1 MPFALQ
7 DQKCRLTVERILAH
21 PFMKPSLCSIPLRP
35 LQQTEKTLP
44 SGTATAANTKVLSDI
59 GNGSSTTL
67 RSVLQR
73 MDPGLFVA
81 AGESVVEQRKTP
93 FGFVRVAKE
102 KSEGRKPR
110 TGLESLGTTEEQ
122 RLTWGSGL
130 GTRGLVSVRQRIK
143 GGKIELTRDG
153 SVMLSIANSC
163 IVIAP
168 DGSRVDVLNTPPD
181 GSLPIGEMYNCA
193 AKWLER
199 RRRKS
204 TLAGFLLSPLRE
216 NGSSAVDHIAY
227 CSVKGNGPLPD
238 YEVRFAAVEMGQ
250 KGCERQIGE
259 WNVEVQVLV
268 QRAKG
273 TVVVHARVQGGAQK
287 GEASWKECAVP
298 IKRVALDQERTRWV
312 SAGTSQSSLVIA
324 DLSRR
329 EVTAL
334 ERSLDASQA
343 VDTVFATLCG
353 SS

>member
-7 DQKCRLTVERILAH
+7 EQKCRLTVERILAH
-21 PFMKPSLCSIPLRP
+21 PFMKPSLCSTPLRP
-35 LQQTEKTLP
+35 LQQTGKTLP
-44 SGTATAANTKVLSDI
+44 SGTATAANTKPFSDI

-81 AGESVVEQRKTP
+81 AGESMVEQRKTP
-93 FGFVRVAKE
+93 FGLVRVAKE
-102 KSEGRKPR
+102 KGEGTKPDA
-110 TGLESLGTTEEQ
+110 GLERLVTTDEQ

-153 SVMLSIANSC
+153 SVMLSSANSC

-168 DGSRVDVLNTPPD
+168 DGSRVDVLYTPPD
-181 GSLPIGEMYNCA
+181 GSLAIGEMYNVA

-238 YEVRFAAVEMGQ
+238 YEVRFAAVETG
-250 KGCERQIGE
+250 KGCERQVDE
-259 WNVEVQVLV
+259 WNVEVQVHV

-287 GEASWKECAVP
+287 GEASWKECAIP
-298 IKRVALDQERTRWV
+298 IKRVAGDRARTRWV
-312 SAGTSQSSLVIA
+312 SAGSSQSSLVIA
-324 DLSRR
+324 DLSKR
-329 EVTAL
+329 EITAL
-334 ERSLDASQA
+334 ERSLDAAQA